1 MPLPADAYGGP
12 VTITVRRTPVELLP
26 GSTRVLGRPHVP
38 GDEPG
43 ATGPTRVERI
53 VLGVR
58 ALSAEQVAAEL
69 ADVAARFAGRHRDLD
84 LMLTRNAERA
94 RPLLEG
100 CTPEQCRLVGAYLT
114 QEHAFES
121 AALTNPSMVPAPDQ
135 TGVPAGSQRF
145 LLSLRAIGEGHLS
158 SITFRS
164 GVVDADGGVVV
175 DEVGPLVE
183 TGERRSAVHERRHFA
198 HKLLELGA
206 DVGCTGRVMDP
217 LPRHFTTEELE
228 QALPVLEDLPRAVT
242 HESEKLMRWLAASNY
257 VLKFDGSTTPLAER
271 LLWPEGPFESR
282 GMEDARFVHYTNEDG
297 SSTYYATYTAY
308 DGFTILPQLLETNDF
323 TRFEVSTLTGR
334 SARNKGMALFPRA
347 VDGRYVA
354 LSRPDRENIHL
365 IRSDDVRSWESP
377 SVLLRTPQHP
387 WESIQMGNCGSP
399 IETEQG
405 WLVLTHGVG
414 PMRTYRIG
422 VLLLDLEHPERILAD
437 LPDPVLEAGDDERN
451 GYVPNVVY
459 SCGGM
464 RHDDHLVLPYGASD
478 QSTRVATLSISG
490 LLEELDAH
498 RV

>member
-1 MPLPADAYGGP
+1 M
-12 VTITVRRTPVELLP
+12 TVCRTPVELHP

-38 GDEPG
+38 GDDPG
-43 ATGPTRVERI
+43 AAGPTRVERI

-69 ADVAARFAGRHRDLD
+69 ADVSARFGNRHRDLD
-84 LMLTRNAERA
+84 LMLARNADRA
-94 RPLLEG
+94 AALLEG
-100 CTPEQCRLVGAYLT
+100 CTAEQCRLVGAYLT

-135 TGVPAGSQRF
+135 SGLAPGARRF

-175 DEVGPLVE
+175 DEIGPLVE
-183 TGERRSAVHERRHFA
+183 TGERRGAVHERRQFT

-206 DVGCTGRVMDP
+206 DVGCTGRVMDQ
-217 LPRHFTTEELE
+217 LSRHFTTEDLE
-228 QALPVLEDLPRAVT
+228 QALKVLEDLPRAVT
-242 HESEKLMRWLAASNY
+242 HESEKLTRWLAASNY
-257 VLKFDGSTTPLAER
+257 LLTFDGRTTPLAER
-271 LLWPEGPFESR
+271 LIWPEGPFESR

-323 TRFEVSTLTGR
+323 TRFEVSTLSGR
-334 SARNKGMALFPRA
+334 SALNKGMALFPRA
-347 VDGRYVA
+347 IDGRYVA

-365 IRSDDVRSWESP
+365 LRSDDVRSWESP
-377 SVLLRTPQHP
+377 SVLLRKPQQP
-387 WESIQMGNCGSP
+387 WEAIQMGNCGSP

-422 VLLLDLEHPERILAD
+422 ALLLDLERPQRILAD
-437 LPDPVLEAGDDERN
+437 LPEPILEANDDERN

-459 SCGGM
+459 SCGAM
-464 RHDDHLVLPYGASD
+464 RHGDHLVLPYGASD
-478 QSTRVATLSISG
+478 QGTRIATLSIAE
-490 LLEELDAH
+490 LLEELDAA

>member
-1 MPLPADAYGGP
+1 
-12 VTITVRRTPVELLP
+12 VTISVHRTHVELRP

-53 VLGVR
+53 VTRVR
-58 ALSAEQVAAEL
+58 ALSDEQVAAAL
-69 ADVAARFAGRHRDLD
+69 ADVAVRFAGRHRDLD
-84 LMLTRNAERA
+84 LMLARNAERA
-94 RPLLEG
+94 QPLLEG

-135 TGVPAGSQRF
+135 SGVEPGSLRF

-164 GVVDADGGVVV
+164 GVVDAEGGVLV

-183 TGERRSAVHERRHFA
+183 TGERRGAVHERRQFT

-206 DVGCTGRVMDP
+206 DVGCTGRVMDQ
-217 LPRHFTTEELE
+217 LPRHFTTEDLE
-228 QALPVLEDLPRAVT
+228 QALTVLEDLPRAVT
-242 HESEKLMRWLAASNY
+242 HESDKLTRWLAASNY

-271 LLWPEGPFESR
+271 LIWPEGPFESR
-282 GMEDARFVHYTNEDG
+282 GMEDARFVHYSNEDG

-347 VDGRYVA
+347 IDGRYVA

-377 SVLLRTPQHP
+377 SVLLRRAQQP
-387 WESIQMGNCGSP
+387 WEAIQMGNCGSP

-422 VLLLDLEHPERILAD
+422 VLLLDLDHPERILAD
-437 LPDPVLEAGDDERN
+437 LPDPVLQAEDDERD

-459 SCGGM
+459 SCGGV
-464 RHDDHLVLPYGASD
+464 RHGDHLVLPYGASD
-478 QSTRVATLSISG
+478 QSTRVATLSIGG

>member
-1 MPLPADAYGGP
+1 M
-12 VTITVRRTPVELLP
+12 TITVRRTPVELHP
-26 GSTRVLGRPHVP
+26 GSSRVLGRPHLP

-43 ATGPTRVERI
+43 APGPSRVERI

-58 ALSAEQVAAEL
+58 ALSAEQVTAEL
-69 ADVAARFAGRHRDLD
+69 SDVAARFADRHRDLD
-84 LMLTRNAERA
+84 LMLVRNGARA
-94 RPLLEG
+94 GQLVEG
-100 CTPEQCRLVGAYLT
+100 CTEDQRRLVGAYLT

-135 TGVPAGSQRF
+135 SGLPAGSQRF

-164 GVVDADGGVVV
+164 GVVDADGEVVV
-175 DEVGPLVE
+175 DDIGPLVE
-183 TGERRSAVHERRHFA
+183 TGERRGAVHERRHFA

-228 QALPVLEDLPRAVT
+228 SALEVLDDLPRAVT
-242 HESEKLMRWLAASNY
+242 HESAKLMRWLAASNY
-257 VLKFDGSTTPLAER
+257 VLRFDGAATPLAER

-282 GMEDARFVHYTNEDG
+282 GMEDARFVKYTSEDG

-323 TRFEVSTLTGR
+323 TRFEVSTLSGR
-334 SARNKGMALFPRA
+334 SALNKGMALFPRA
-347 VDGRYVA
+347 IDGQYVA

-365 IRSDDVRSWESP
+365 LRSGDVRAWESP
-377 SVLLRTPQHP
+377 SVLLRAPRHT

-422 VLLLDLEHPERILAD
+422 AMLLDLDEPERILAD
-437 LPDPVLEAGDDERN
+437 LPEPILSADDDERD

-459 SCGGM
+459 SCGAM
-464 RHDDHLVLPYGASD
+464 RHGDHLVLPYGASD
-478 QSTRVATLSISG
+478 QGTRVATLSIAG
-490 LLEELDAH
+490 LLDELDAA

>member
-1 MPLPADAYGGP
+1 
-12 VTITVRRTPVELLP
+12 VTISVRRTPVQLRP

-53 VLGVR
+53 VTRVR
-58 ALSAEQVAAEL
+58 ALAAEQVAAEL
-69 ADVAARFAGRHRDLD
+69 ADVVARFAGRHRDLD
-84 LMLTRNAERA
+84 LMLARNAERA
-94 RPLLEG
+94 QPQLEG

-121 AALTNPSMVPAPDQ
+121 AALTNPSMVSAPDQ
-135 TGVPAGSQRF
+135 SGVEPGSLRF

-175 DEVGPLVE
+175 DELGPA
-183 TGERRSAVHERRHFA
+183 GRDRRAARRGARAAPVHAQAARAGRRRRLHRPGDGPAAAPLHDRGPRAGPHGARGPAARRHA
-198 HKLLELGA
+198 REREA
-206 DVGCTGRVMDP
+206 DALAGRPPTTSEVRRGHDAAGRAP
-217 LPRHFTTEELE
+217 HLAGGPVREPRHGGRPLR
-228 QALPVLEDLPRAVT
+228 ALL
-242 HESEKLMRWLAASNY
+242 
-257 VLKFDGSTTPLAER
+257 
-271 LLWPEGPFESR
+271 
-282 GMEDARFVHYTNEDG
+282 NEDG

-334 SARNKGMALFPRA
+334 SALNKGMALFPRA
-347 VDGRYVA
+347 IDGRYVA

-365 IRSDDVRSWESP
+365 LRSDDVRSWESP
-377 SVLLRTPQHP
+377 SVLLRKAQQP
-387 WESIQMGNCGSP
+387 WEAIQMGNCGSP

-422 VLLLDLEHPERILAD
+422 ALLLDLDHPERILAD
-437 LPDPVLEAGDDERN
+437 LPDPILEATTTSATATSRTSSTPAAG
-451 GYVPNVVY
+451 
-459 SCGGM
+459 CGTATTWCCPTARRTRAPG
-464 RHDDHLVLPYGASD
+464 RHAVD
-478 QSTRVATLSISG
+478 RG
-490 LLEELDAH
+490 LLAELDAAP
-498 RV
+498 V